1 MGDLIAWDILS
12 EMRRG
17 QVSRLVSSGYPS
29 LALPIDKYVL
39 CGKKK
44 KEKKMS
50 SLAKEPKTNQILHR
64 TLSDQKAEECRAG
77 KNSPKR
83 EEREKN

>member
-44 KEKKMS
+44 KKKMS
-50 SLAKEPKTNQILHR
+50 SLAKEPKTNQIFHR
-64 TLSDQKAEECRAG
+64 MLSD
-77 KNSPKR
+77 
-83 EEREKN
+83 